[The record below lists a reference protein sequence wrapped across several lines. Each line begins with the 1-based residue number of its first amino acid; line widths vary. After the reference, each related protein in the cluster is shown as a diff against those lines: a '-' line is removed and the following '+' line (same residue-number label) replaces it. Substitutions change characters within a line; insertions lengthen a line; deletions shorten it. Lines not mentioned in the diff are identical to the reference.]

1 MDLTLPS
8 TLKSNLTQC
17 LLRKNIHLWGKRKWA
32 ANPMA
37 PIPHLCPWLDAS
49 SCFEYGREHNSFRLV
64 VPVGFWWPQTC
75 DGICFR
81 SITQQA
87 EKYTGRV
94 KSCFPIGNKWK
105 PDHAWVE
112 KQQLYINNKTL
123 IPLIRLKQ
131 MRHTFL
137 ASLNI
142 PLAILWRLKMLMVLT
157 SWYLYDC

>member
-17 LLRKNIHLWGKRKWA
+17 LLRKNIHLWGKGNGQQIQWHPFHSFA
-32 ANPMA
+32 HGSM
-37 PIPHLCPWLDAS
+37 HLAVSNMGESTTASGWL
-49 SCFEYGREHNSFRLV
+49 LT
-64 VPVGFWWPQTC
+64 VGFWWPQTC
-75 DGICFR
+75 DEICFR

-94 KSCFPIGNKWK
+94 KSCFPIGNKLK
-105 PDHAWVE
+105 SDHAWVE
-112 KQQLYINNKTL
+112 EQQLYINNKTL
-123 IPLIRLKQ
+123 IPPTRLKQ
-131 MRHTFL
+131 TRHTFL